1 MSKKLVF
8 GCLFGFIGV
17 IIIIGLIFFGYVVDA
32 RNDMAAKEIE
42 VENAWAQVQNVY
54 QRRLDLIPNV
64 VASVEAYMQLE
75 KDIFKEIAEARQSI
89 NQAQSPDQLENANEP
104 INSLIRDLKVV
115 VEDTPELRASETVS
129 ELIVELE
136 GSENRIAQERR
147 RFNEAVRDY
156 NTNIRMFPRN
166 MIAGWFGF
174 MPKNFFEAQEGADQ
188 APEVNIELD

>member
-75 KDIFKEIAEARQSI
+75 KDIFEEIAEARKSI
-89 NQAQSPDQLENANEP
+89 NQAQSPDQLENANES

-147 RFNEAVRDY
+147 RFNEAVKDY
-156 NTNIRMFPRN
+156 NTNIKMFPRN

-174 MPKNFFEAQEGADQ
+174 MPKDFFEAQEGAEQ

>member
-1 MSKKLVF
+1 MSKKLLF

-17 IIIIGLIFFGYVVDA
+17 IIIVGLILFGYVVDA
-32 RNDMAAKEIE
+32 RNNMAAQEIE
-42 VENAWAQVQNVY
+42 VENSWAQVQNVY

-75 KDIFKEIAEARQSI
+75 KDIFKEIADARKGI
-89 NQAQSPDQLENANEP
+89 TEAQSPQQLENANEP
-104 INSLIRDLKVV
+104 INSFLRDLRVV
-115 VEDTPELRASETVS
+115 VEDTPELKSSETVR

-147 RFNEAVRDY
+147 RFNETVRDY
-156 NTNIRMFPRN
+156 NTYIKMFPRN
-166 MIAGWFGF
+166 MIAGWFNF
-174 MPKNFFEAQEGADQ
+174 TPKSFFEAEEGAEQ